1 MKISW
6 STYSKD
12 PMVLGGVKLLAEIK
26 SCGYDAYVVGG
37 SVRDIVM
44 GSSDIHDI
52 DIATNMP
59 IDVIKGKW
67 KTIEYGG
74 GERHGTVIVHEH
86 GHDYELTQFRADG
99 DYSDGR
105 RPDSVTF
112 VKSFYEDTKRRDF
125 TINAMGIDCDGEL
138 IDYHGGIVDITAS
151 VLRTVGS
158 AHDRFTEDSLRILR
172 AVRFAARFGFDLDA
186 QSRDAMIAL
195 GHTVRNASCERIR
208 DEITKIIS
216 YGSVAFAYALE
227 LMNSIGLFEVVF
239 PGVSYNKI
247 ICGWIHALSLPSDR
261 LQREIAMLYM
271 VCMQQDNFDDI
282 QTSLRL
288 DNRVVSGMDY
298 IRKMTPVYVNNTYA
312 RGADLFT
319 LMTHRDFNVL
329 CSVHEACTG
338 LRCEDMIGWVD
349 IQFLTDINQLG
360 GCVSELMKECGVTP
374 GKKFGITQRAI
385 MDELYAGVEIPN
397 RDTLRRIVTEFITK
411 DTNG

>member
-1 MKISW
+1 MKILW
-6 STYSKD
+6 STYSND

-26 SCGYDAYVVGG
+26 SFGYDAYVVGG

-44 GSSDIHDI
+44 GSTDIHDI

-59 IDVIKGKW
+59 IDVIKDTW

-74 GERHGTVIVHEH
+74 GERHGTVIVHVY
-86 GHDYELTQFRADG
+86 GHDYELTQFRTDG

-138 IDYHGGIVDITAS
+138 IDYHGGIADLSAR

-172 AVRFAARFGFDLDA
+172 AVRFAARFGFELDA
-186 QSRDAMIAL
+186 QSRDAMVAL
-195 GHTVRNASCERIR
+195 RHTVRNTSCERIR
-208 DEITKIIS
+208 DEITKTIS

-227 LMNSIGLFEVVF
+227 LMHSIGLFEVVF
-239 PGVSYNKI
+239 PGVSYHKL
-247 ICGWIHALSLPSDR
+247 ICGWVHALSLPNDQ

-271 VCMQQDNFDDI
+271 VCMQQDNFDAI
-282 QTSLRL
+282 QASLRL

-298 IRKMTPVYVNNTYA
+298 IRKMTPVYMNSTYA
-312 RGADLFT
+312 RGADLFA
-319 LMTHRDFNVL
+319 LMTHRDFGVL

-338 LRCEDMIGWVD
+338 LRREDMVGWVD
-349 IQFLTDINQLG
+349 MEFLTDINQLG
-360 GCVSELMKECGVTP
+360 GAVSELMKECGVMP

-385 MDELYAGVEIPN
+385 MDELYAGFEVPA
-397 RDTLRRIVTEFITK
+397 RDTLRRIVIEFITK
-411 DTNG
+411 DTND